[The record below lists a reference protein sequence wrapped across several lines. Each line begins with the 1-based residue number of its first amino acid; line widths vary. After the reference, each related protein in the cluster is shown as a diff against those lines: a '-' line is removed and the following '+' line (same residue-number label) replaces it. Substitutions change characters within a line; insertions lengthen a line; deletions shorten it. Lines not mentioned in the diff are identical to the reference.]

1 MQGSSALQIVSALQD
16 KVGSLSQYARGKT
29 WVAPP
34 FVLDKMSSLLDR
46 ELGFAIFSVV
56 YADNKLAL
64 IGWTKVLL
72 NEDSKRRSH

>member
-46 ELGFAIFSVV
+46 ELGTDENCA
-56 YADNKLAL
+56 YA
-64 IGWTKVLL
+64 LL
-72 NEDSKRRSH
+72 GGRRFID